1 MQAGN
6 KRSYNMKRNGIRSLI
21 LAIGISAGLVATTAT
36 GGILPITL
44 QDGNTTV
51 TIDPNNP
58 ADGVNSWT
66 VNGVNQLL
74 QQWFWYRIGNTGP
87 AYSIDTL
94 GALVTAQSGAAFAT
108 VSYSNSTSGLSV
120 EVDYTLIGSPTGN
133 GQSDL
138 DEGIKLVNS
147 TSSAMNLQ
155 FFQYS
160 NFQLNGSPSGGTLSF
175 PDAHTV
181 DESNSIFT
189 LAETVASPAAS
200 HHEGAPNLLGT
211 LTSPTLTTLSDL
223 PAVGA
228 PGTGTGDMNWA
239 YEWDLP
245 LPAGGAQL
253 ISDDNRLNVF
263 QSAVPEPSTL
273 ALLSSAV
280 LGLIGCAWR
289 RAVRRGTLP
298 VK

>member
-94 GALVTAQSGAAFAT
+94 GALVTARTALWRYGELLQLDQRPECR
-108 VSYSNSTSGLSV
+108 SGLYLDRV
-120 EVDYTLIGSPTGN
+120 
-133 GQSDL
+133 SDR
-138 DEGIKLVNS
+138 
-147 TSSAMNLQ
+147 Q
-155 FFQYS
+155 
-160 NFQLNGSPSGGTLSF
+160 
-175 PDAHTV
+175 
-181 DESNSIFT
+181 
-189 LAETVASPAAS
+189 
-200 HHEGAPNLLGT
+200 
-211 LTSPTLTTLSDL
+211 
-223 PAVGA
+223 
-228 PGTGTGDMNWA
+228 W
-239 YEWDLP
+239 
-245 LPAGGAQL
+245 
-253 ISDDNRLNVF
+253 
-263 QSAVPEPSTL
+263 
-273 ALLSSAV
+273 
-280 LGLIGCAWR
+280 
-289 RAVRRGTLP
+289 AVRSR
-298 VK
+298 